1 MNKWSNRFLHALI
14 LLAVVTLPMRG
25 LLASVNMNNV
35 SDMQHGMLIN
45 GSAESLHDSDTLSHN
60 CDDCCE
66 GDCDQS
72 CVTLCTYLMPGLLP
86 VALVTAPRYKDVSA
100 TVAFYFIFEQTA
112 PPLLQPPI

>member
-25 LLASVNMNNV
+25 LLASVKMSNA
-35 SDMQHGMLIN
+35 SDMQHQMLID
-45 GSAESLHDSDTLSHN
+45 GSAESLNDSGTLSHS

-66 GDCDQS
+66 GDCEQS
-72 CVTLCTYLMPGLLP
+72 CVTTCTHLMPGLLL
-86 VALVTAPRYKDVSA
+86 VALVTASRYKDVSA
-100 TVAFYFIFEQTA
+100 TVVFYFNFEQTI